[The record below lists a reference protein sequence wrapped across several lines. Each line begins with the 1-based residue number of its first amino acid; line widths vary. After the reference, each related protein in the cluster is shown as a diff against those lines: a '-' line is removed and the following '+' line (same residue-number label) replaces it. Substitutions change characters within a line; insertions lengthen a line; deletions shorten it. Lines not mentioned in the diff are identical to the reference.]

1 MEEREL
7 GISLLM
13 KEAGRRGWS
22 ICVVAALVER
32 KVRRVCS
39 RQRRRMCVCVCVCV
53 FVCVC
58 VCLMCVFV
66 QWVMIFDLAISPS
79 VFKMH
84 RTGQR
89 ERLT

>member
-1 MEEREL
+1 MVDLRCRCTR
-7 GISLLM
+7 GTQGTACVF
-13 KEAGRRGWS
+13 EAEK
-22 ICVVAALVER
+22 AY
-32 KVRRVCS
+32 VR
-39 RQRRRMCVCVCVCV
+39 VCVCVCV